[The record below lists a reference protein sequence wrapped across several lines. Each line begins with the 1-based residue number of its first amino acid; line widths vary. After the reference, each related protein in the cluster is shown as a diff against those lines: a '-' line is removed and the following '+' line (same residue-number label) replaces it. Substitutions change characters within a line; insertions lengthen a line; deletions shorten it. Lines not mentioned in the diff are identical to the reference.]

1 MAVHSLAED
10 YPKPR
15 LLTHFE
21 IAKAIMKLV
30 EEGVPADELL
40 PTMTRSYYVD
50 LDTFNQLLASDSF

>member
-1 MAVHSLAED
+1 
-10 YPKPR
+10 
-15 LLTHFE
+15 
-21 IAKAIMKLV
+21 MKLV